1 MRKGSSGDRVSVR
14 SNTILDAAPL
24 ADDAFVKGYG
34 IVLVGDDRW
43 RDTEQ
48 PRPVH
53 PDARTARGAVRS
65 GDWLAALLALGC
77 RSIRIDGNVV
87 DEVARCSATRRTSP
101 SGSRRTSASS
111 GSTSSTTRSSPNPAS
126 SNADGKPTG
135 LTESVGLLIGEMPGE
150 QSLYT
155 IGDKVYL
162 ISAVAIHQWW
172 PASSDRASA
181 IRGNR
186 LDAVGDGPAAFVATN
201 GSCTFAENHCTLVG
215 EGAGSPGGGTPI
227 VELGVQTLVLSGNQ
241 VVAPVNDAQV
251 AVDANVAGNTI
262 TGDRAIT
269 ALGNITA
276 GQIQAQR
283 RPLAATLGSAQH
295 PHVLSA
301 R

>member
-1 MRKGSSGDRVSVR
+1 MIRR
-14 SNTILDAAPL
+14 
-24 ADDAFVKGYG
+24 
-34 IVLVGDDRW
+34 
-43 RDTEQ
+43 
-48 PRPVH
+48 
-53 PDARTARGAVRS
+53 
-65 GDWLAALLALGC
+65 WLAALLALGC
-77 RSIRIDGNVV
+77 RSIRIGGNVV
-87 DEVARCSATRRTSP
+87 EEVLLLGDSP
-101 SGSRRTSASS
+101 YVAVGIASDV
-111 GSTSSTTRSSPNPAS
+111 GFERIDVLDNAVIPRPGQL
-126 SNADGKPTG
+126 NADGKPTG

-241 VVAPVNDAQV
+241 VVAPANDAQV
-251 AVDANVAGNTI
+251 AVDANVTGNTI
-262 TGDRAIT
+262 NGDRAIT

-276 GQIQAQR
+276 GQIRLNGGLLPPPWA
-283 RPLAATLGSAQH
+283 PLNIRTS
-295 PHVLSA
+295 
-301 R
+301 